1 MSEET
6 TPQGGDSLLDA
17 VAQLIER
24 PRALLL
30 GSTRPLFKPE
40 CFRTFGLYSRLV
52 AEQPQQH
59 KIGVD
64 LAIHH
69 RFQVELDVSLACEAH
84 IVAQDTQFQ
93 TIRDDAPEV
102 AF

>member
-1 MSEET
+1 MSEEA
-6 TPQGGDSLLDA
+6 TPKSRNGLLDA

-30 GSTRPLFKPE
+30 GSTRPLFKPG

-52 AEQPQQH
+52 AKQPQQH
-59 KIGVD
+59 KVGVD
-64 LAIHH
+64 LSIHH

-93 TIRDDAPEV
+93 SIRDDAPEV
-102 AF
+102 TF